1 VLSRG
6 DPNGASVPS
15 REGNLTT
22 YGWVENQYQLLRAS
36 DLVVSR
42 AGHETIMK
50 AIALGK
56 PMILIPIPDHTEQ
69 YSNAM
74 RVGNMGLAEL
84 IPQGEVS
91 TERLLDATK
100 RLLYSP
106 SDRMHRLVQTT
117 IDTDVIDTAARHIV
131 NLASMSGPS

>member
-1 VLSRG
+1 
-6 DPNGASVPS
+6 
-15 REGNLTT
+15 
-22 YGWVENQYQLLRAS
+22 
-36 DLVVSR
+36 
-42 AGHETIMK
+42 MK